1 MNISELRRKGFE
13 ISFYTSVPKIMIMF
27 YCSWDMA
34 CVRCNCY
41 FPFWAFFSPFTP
53 LTAQKMKISQKS
65 KKKKKNTWRYQHLP
79 QVYQK
84 SWSYAILLLRY
95 GVWRMQLSFFILV
108 YFLPFYPT
116 NSQKN
121 EYFKTMKKMPGGIII
136 LHKCIKTHDH
146 MLYCS

>member
-65 KKKKKNTWRYQHLP
+65 KKKKKNTWRYQHFS
-79 QVYQK
+79 Q
-84 SWSYAILLLRY
+84 
-95 GVWRMQLSFFILV
+95 VWRMQLSFFILV

>member
-1 MNISELRRKGFE
+1 M
-13 ISFYTSVPKIMIMF
+13 
-27 YCSWDMA
+27 
-34 CVRCNCY
+34 
-41 FPFWAFFSPFTP
+41 
-53 LTAQKMKISQKS
+53 
-65 KKKKKNTWRYQHLP
+65 KKNTWRYQHLP

-116 NSQKN
+116 NSKKN